1 MHYNARAGRRGRPAR
16 WQTGAMRAAPLCSA
30 FPKHARVSGARRA
43 SGQGF
48 QHESACCGKSQRRTN
63 MLNCPRG
70 RSATNEL
77 SERVALQRWGCG
89 AGREATG
96 RGVATRDNPWAGEG
110 VGCVTD
116 PTVAI
121 ANQPVCLALVTVEHH
136 ACGAYNRTQ
145 HNTAQHGTAQRITA
159 HGTEPQ
165 PSPAMPTTT
174 QHRQAPNVLLGRR
187 VG

>member
-1 MHYNARAGRRGRPAR
+1 MRAGRRGRPAR
-16 WQTGAMRAAPLCSA
+16 WQTGAMRAAPLFSA

-96 RGVATRDNPWAGEG
+96 RGGATRDNPWAGEG
-110 VGCVTD
+110 VGASGAS
-116 PTVAI
+116 PT
-121 ANQPVCLALVTVEHH
+121 QPLPSRINPSALRWLRSSITRAGRTTEHSTTR
-136 ACGAYNRTQ
+136 GS
-145 HNTAQHGTAQRITA
+145 TA
-159 HGTEPQ
+159 HHSALQHTEPS
-165 PSPAMPTTT
+165 PSPAQRCPQRHNIDRPLMCY
-174 QHRQAPNVLLGRR
+174 LGG
-187 VG
+187 V